1 MSKAEVTK
9 AKIIQQAAELF
20 NQQGYAG
27 ASMSDIMRVTGLQKG
42 GIYNHFE
49 SKQELALAAFDF
61 AVQCVSQRYA
71 DALKGKRHAVER
83 LQAIL
88 AVFQSYLENPPIL
101 GGCPLLNTAID
112 SDDTNPELRHRAQT
126 AMDSLRNM
134 LGRIIQ
140 KGIERGEVR
149 PNVQAD
155 TAVTIVIAM
164 FEGAM
169 MLSKLYDD
177 PIHLE
182 RAIAHLGDYIDHYL
196 RL

>member
-1 MSKAEVTK
+1 M
-9 AKIIQQAAELF
+9 
-20 NQQGYAG
+20 
-27 ASMSDIMRVTGLQKG
+27 
-42 GIYNHFE
+42 
-49 SKQELALAAFDF
+49 
-61 AVQCVSQRYA
+61 
-71 DALKGKRHAVER
+71 
-83 LQAIL
+83 
-88 AVFQSYLENPPIL
+88 FQSYLENPPIL

-155 TAVTIVIAM
+155 TAVTIVITM

-182 RAIAHLGDYIDHYL
+182 RAIAHLGDYIAHYL